1 MKKTILSLMLLTM
14 GWLGAQ
20 AQETEDLD
28 AKYTQGLL
36 AVGTEAPD
44 FVVKKAKEDAP
55 AISLSSYRTHQEGS
69 LNRPGCYVLLDFWA
83 TWCPDCRREI
93 PTVKEMFQKYGTRAK
108 FIGVSMD
115 TDKQKLDNYTQANG
129 VEWEQYSEFKK
140 WKETQI
146 SKDYKISWLPTMY
159 LINPEGKVVYTTVLA
174 ERMAKKLAE
183 IFPEK

>member
-1 MKKTILSLMLLTM
+1 M
-14 GWLGAQ
+14 
-20 AQETEDLD
+20 
-28 AKYTQGLL
+28 
-36 AVGTEAPD
+36 
-44 FVVKKAKEDAP
+44 
-55 AISLSSYRTHQEGS
+55 
-69 LNRPGCYVLLDFWA
+69 DFWA
-83 TWCPDCRREI
+83 TWYPDCRRRDSYRQGDVPES
-93 PTVKEMFQKYGTRAK
+93 GARAK

-140 WKETQI
+140 WKEARDFQGLQ
-146 SKDYKISWLPTMY
+146 DFLVPTMY

>member
-1 MKKTILSLMLLTM
+1 MKKAIFSLLLM
-14 GWLGAQ
+14 AASVIGSSAQ
-20 AQETEDLD
+20 GNATAQNPQDVDVLY
-28 AKYTQGLL
+28 AKNLL
-36 AVGTEAPD
+36 AIGTEAPA
-44 FVVKKAKEDAP
+44 FPALKKG
-55 AISLSSYRTHQEGS
+55 TWT
-69 LNRPGCYVLLDFWA
+69 VLDFWA

-93 PTVKEMFQKYGTRAK
+93 PTVKEMYQKYGTRVK
-108 FIGVSMD
+108 FIGISMD